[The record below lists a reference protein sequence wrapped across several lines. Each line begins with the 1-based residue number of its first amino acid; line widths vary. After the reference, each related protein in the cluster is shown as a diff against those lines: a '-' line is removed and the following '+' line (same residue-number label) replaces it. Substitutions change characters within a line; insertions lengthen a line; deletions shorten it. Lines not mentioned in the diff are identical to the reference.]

1 MDITDAT
8 NHLRLSQFYHGRKD
22 STSISNAITKAA
34 VGDAGFVRTHFGQSI
49 KAQHVQVLGLNQKR
63 IPHAASGRPLSR
75 ALISR
80 HPKKMALR
88 TYETAA
94 AFEPVAAA
102 SSHQTSRGFAPLGA
116 IASLRTCPRGQA
128 SSGLDW
134 KGAGNIGRWRG
145 TSTMVRAAGAWTSWT
160 AVLGCWPADRLA
172 RSSQGPSCDHW
183 PECELGGFLVDCVCG
198 AGLAGARVEI
208 RPGSQTGRFRSRWR
222 DEVATTGLLVDER
235 ARARA
240 RIEDQYCRRAYART
254 RGRPEHLRES

>member
-134 KGAGNIGRWRG
+134 KDRRWKHWRWRG

-160 AVLGCWPADRLA
+160 AVLGCWPADRLV

-183 PECELGGFLVDCVCG
+183 PECEF
-198 AGLAGARVEI
+198 
-208 RPGSQTGRFRSRWR
+208 GR
-222 DEVATTGLLVDER
+222 E
-235 ARARA
+235 
-240 RIEDQYCRRAYART
+240 
-254 RGRPEHLRES
+254 